1 MLLQEVTYKK
11 TETVK
16 GSTPAS
22 YKEES
27 KTTGEWKVTVKEEVS
42 FLRPRQNP
50 SHGFTTTTALLDQG
64 LA

>member
-27 KTTGEWKVTVKEEVS
+27 KTTGEWKVTVKEEV
-42 FLRPRQNP
+42 RPGQNP
-50 SHGFTTTTALLDQG
+50 SHGFTHP
-64 LA
+64 